1 MNKNVIY
8 VGLGLLAL
16 YLLTRKKDILKSA
29 EVKTVTPPIE
39 VGQPVEKPQPF
50 TPMPEV
56 VSQMPTREDSAFED
70 LYTRPFRINCFRA
83 PCP

>member
-29 EVKTVTPPIE
+29 EVKTVTPPPV
-39 VGQPVEKPQPF
+39 VGEPVD
-50 TPMPEV
+50 MPTNPV
-56 VSQMPTREDSAFED
+56 QTQMPIKSDWHNAKSDWFNENVI
-70 LYTRPFRINCFRA
+70 YN
-83 PCP
+83 